1 MKLWITG
8 GTGFLGTAL
17 TRAAKAR
24 GIDTLS
30 TGRDVNLNG
39 DNGFD
44 PSEQILRFLDR
55 HKPTH
60 IIHAAALVGG
70 IGANRARPADFFY
83 ENAQMGI
90 NLMDA
95 ALRYDVEKLVTI
107 GTVCSYP
114 AETPVPFR
122 EDDLWNG
129 YPEPTNAPYGLAKKM
144 LLVMGQAYRQ
154 QYGFNSVHV
163 LPTNLYGPGDHFG
176 EGAHVIPNLIEK
188 FAAAKL
194 TKSDVTLWGDGTPSR
209 DFLYVDDAAE
219 GIMRVLE
226 SYDSPEPLNLGS
238 GVEVQIRD
246 LAAIIADKMGFTGNI
261 VWDTSY
267 PNGQMRRQLDSTR
280 AEKALGWKAT
290 TSFEDG
296 LAKMIEWYRES
307 VR

>member
-8 GTGFLGTAL
+8 GTGFLGSAL
-17 TRAAKAR
+17 TRAAEVR
-24 GIDTLS
+24 GINTIS
-30 TGRDVNLNG
+30 TGRGVNLL
-39 DNGFD
+39 DKMTINGF
-44 PSEQILRFLDR
+44 INAY
-55 HKPTH
+55 KPTH
-60 IIHAAALVGG
+60 IIHAAAVVGG
-70 IGANRARPADFFY
+70 IGANRVRPAEFAHD
-83 ENAQMGI
+83 NLHMGL
-90 NLMDA
+90 NLIDT
-95 ALRYDVEKLVTI
+95 ALLAGGCVQKLVVL

-114 AETPVPFR
+114 AETPVPFN

-144 LLVMGQAYRQ
+144 LLVMGQAYRA

-176 EGAHVIPNLIEK
+176 EGAHVIPNMIEK
-188 FAAAKL
+188 FAAAQM
-194 TKSDVTLWGDGTPSR
+194 TGSDVTLWGDGSPTR

-226 SYDSPEPLNLGS
+226 SYDDPAPLNLGS

-246 LAAIIADKMGFTGNI
+246 LATIIADKMGFTGNI

-280 AEKALGWKAT
+280 AHEALGWRAT

>member
-8 GTGFLGTAL
+8 GTGFLGSAL

-24 GIDTLS
+24 GIDAIS
-30 TGRDVNLNG
+30 TGRDVDLM
-39 DNGFD
+39 DK
-44 PSEQILRFLDR
+44 QAIIRFGASFQ
-55 HKPTH
+55 PTH

-70 IGANRARPADFFY
+70 IGANRQRPAEFL
-83 ENAQMGI
+83 NTNLQMGI
-90 NLMDA
+90 NLINASLHSVD
-95 ALRYDVEKLVTI
+95 KLVVL

-114 AETPVPFR
+114 AETPVPFN
-122 EDDLWNG
+122 EDDIWNG

-144 LLVMGQAYRQ
+144 LLVMGQAYRA

-188 FAAAKL
+188 MAAAQA
-194 TKSDVTLWGDGTPSR
+194 TGSDVTLWGDGSPSR

-219 GIMRVLE
+219 AIMRVLE
-226 SYDSPEPLNLGS
+226 TYDDPAPLNLGS
-238 GVEVQIRD
+238 GVEVTIRS
-246 LAAIIADKMGFTGNI
+246 LAEIIASKMGFTGNI

-280 AEKALGWKAT
+280 AFKALGWKAT

-296 LAKMIEWYRES
+296 LAKTIEWYRSEV